1 MTVDYDFTRNVHT
14 LEGAREALGVL
25 FAAQTPRSVLDVG
38 CGIGTWLAAA
48 IELGVGDVVG
58 VDGAVA
64 DEHAVMVPHEILR
77 HIDLTQAWSLGRRFD
92 AVLCLEVAEHLEA
105 GHAPGLV
112 ESLAA
117 HSDTIY
123 FSAACPNQG
132 GQHHVNCQW
141 PDYWQQLFN
150 ARGYACSDTP
160 RWLIWNNPRIE
171 PWYRQNLFVATR
183 SGEMSAGR
191 EPRIPA
197 VIHPQMMQHI
207 FLRDATLGRMPL
219 RWLLGAACSG
229 LAAKA
234 SRWLRVAS
242 S

>member
-1 MTVDYDFTRNVHT
+1 MTVGYDFTRHSHAV
-14 LEGAREALGVL
+14 EGAREALGVL
-25 FAAQTPRSVLDVG
+25 FAAETPRGVLDVG
-38 CGIGTWLAAA
+38 CGIWTWLAAA
-48 IELGVGDVVG
+48 IDLGVGDVVG

-64 DEHAVMVPHEILR
+64 GEHAVMVPHEILR

-112 ESLAA
+112 EALAA

-123 FSAACPNQG
+123 FCAACPNQG

-171 PWYRQNLFVATR
+171 PWCRQNLFVATR
-183 SGEMSAGR
+183 SDAMSAGR

-197 VIHPQMMQHI
+197 FVHPQIMQHI
-207 FLRDATLGRMPL
+207 FLRDATLGRLPL

-229 LAAKA
+229 LAAKIG
-234 SRWLRVAS
+234 RLFRPAS